1 MKINIIENFFIKNV
15 NSDCVNIRIYWYFV
29 SIMIWRIIVYF
40 LRVFFLELN
49 KILECVCKCVF
60 MMKCNKNYCIV
71 YVSIMLVFLCLKIL

>member
-49 KILECVCKCVF
+49 KILECVCICVF

>member
-71 YVSIMLVFLCLKIL
+71 YVSIMLVFLCLNIL

>member
-1 MKINIIENFFIKNV
+1 MIINIIENFFIKNV

-49 KILECVCKCVF
+49 KILECVC
-60 MMKCNKNYCIV
+60 N
-71 YVSIMLVFLCLKIL
+71 VFL

>member
-1 MKINIIENFFIKNV
+1 MIINIIENFFIKNV
-15 NSDCVNIRIYWYFV
+15 NSDCVNIRIYWCFV

-71 YVSIMLVFLCLKIL
+71 YVSIIIVFLCLKIL

>member
-1 MKINIIENFFIKNV
+1 MIINIIENFFIKNV
-15 NSDCVNIRIYWYFV
+15 NSGCVNIRIYWCFD

-60 MMKCNKNYCIV
+60 MM
-71 YVSIMLVFLCLKIL
+71 